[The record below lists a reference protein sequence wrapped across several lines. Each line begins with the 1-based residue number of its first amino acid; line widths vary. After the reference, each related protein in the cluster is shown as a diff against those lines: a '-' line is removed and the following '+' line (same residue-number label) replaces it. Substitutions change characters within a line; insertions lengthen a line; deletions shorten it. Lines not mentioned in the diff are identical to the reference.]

1 MEKLFINKTTYT
13 QDIYVKFLNFHNK
26 QYNFSYML
34 YTVFWAFI
42 FFLCLFISFGSG
54 LRIQGICM
62 TIILICFISYRIF
75 RPKMIV
81 NSEMKSDKFTEN
93 NTNTFVFYD
102 KGLEVSNKNGKFNFK
117 YFLIRK
123 VFETPE
129 YFYLYVSKENAFLLS
144 KSAFSLGTSEDF
156 GTFIAKK
163 CKGRFKVDKSVL
175 K

>member
-1 MEKLFINKTTYT
+1 
-13 QDIYVKFLNFHNK
+13 
-26 QYNFSYML
+26 
-34 YTVFWAFI
+34 
-42 FFLCLFISFGSG
+42 
-54 LRIQGICM
+54 
-62 TIILICFISYRIF
+62 
-75 RPKMIV
+75 MIV

-156 GTFIAKK
+156 RTFIAKK
-163 CKGRFKVDKSVL
+163 CKGRFKVDKASS